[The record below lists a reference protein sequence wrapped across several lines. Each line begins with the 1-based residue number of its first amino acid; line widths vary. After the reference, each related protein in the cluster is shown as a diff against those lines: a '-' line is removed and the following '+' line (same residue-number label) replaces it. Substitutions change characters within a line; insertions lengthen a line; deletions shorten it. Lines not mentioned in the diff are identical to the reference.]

1 MENKITHFISRS
13 QLFSRDDHLLVAISG
28 GLDSVVLTH
37 ILLNLNYR
45 IQLAHINYNLR
56 GEESA
61 KDEELVKELAEEQGL
76 KLHILNCSPPDS
88 KGSSLQEEARAIRYD
103 WLEKIADRHS
113 LSHILTAHHADDT
126 IETVLL
132 NFFRGS
138 GPEGLK
144 GIPHSRGKIRRPM
157 LSCTR
162 TEILKYARNNGIH
175 WREDQ
180 TNRENNYQRNFL
192 RNTILPQVEKY
203 WPGLRKT
210 LLRNAEIQGESHRIV
225 RDWLDSEKDKVKQQS
240 KSENLRLIDLNE
252 VQNSLAPVTLLR
264 EMLKDTGIQSEVLV
278 EILQSTT
285 AGREWYNADKTI
297 RLLTEPGGILSIEK
311 LTPEGFPVVKIDRP
325 DTGVKTPFGK
335 LFIESGREHSG
346 SKRPEVAVLAMGKL
360 RFPLELRLW
369 EAGDSFC
376 PGGMKGKRKKVKK
389 FLTDLKLGK
398 RKKEKVPVL
407 LSEGEICWVVGHRV
421 DERFAARDSDNKANC
436 IYLRWEA
443 AE

>member
-1 MENKITHFISRS
+1 MENKITGFISRNH
-13 QLFSRDDHLLVAISG
+13 LFSRDDHLLVAISG

-45 IQLAHINYNLR
+45 ILLAHVNYNLR
-56 GEESA
+56 GEESV
-61 KDEELVKELAEEQGL
+61 KDEEFVKKLAGEHGL
-76 KLHILNCSPPDS
+76 KLHLLNCGPPNQ
-88 KGSSLQEEARAIRYD
+88 KGSSLQEEARSIRYD

-113 LSHILTAHHADDT
+113 LSHILTAHHADDS

-144 GIPHSRGKIRRPM
+144 GIPHSRGKIRRPL

-162 TEILKYARNNGIH
+162 EEIMNYAKVKGIR

-180 TNRENNYQRNFL
+180 TNRENTYQRNFL
-192 RNTILPQVEKY
+192 RNTILPQVEKH

-210 LLRNAEIQGESHRIV
+210 LLRNAEIQGESHLIV
-225 RDWLDSEKDKVKQQS
+225 RDWLDREKDKVRKQET
-240 KSENLRLIDLNE
+240 ENLLLIDLNE
-252 VQNSLAPVTLLR
+252 VQASLAPVTLLR
-264 EMLKDTGIQSEVLV
+264 EMLKDTGVQTEVLV
-278 EILQSTT
+278 EILQSST

-311 LTPEGFPVVKIDRP
+311 LTPEGFPVVKIERT
-325 DTGVKTPFGK
+325 DTELKTPFGA
-335 LFIESGREHSG
+335 LILESGREHSG
-346 SKRPEVAVLAMGKL
+346 SKSPEVAVLAMEKL
-360 RFPLELRLW
+360 RFPLQLRLW
-369 EAGDSFC
+369 KAGDSFC
-376 PGGMKGKRKKVKK
+376 PSGMKGKRKKVKK

-407 LSEGEICWVVGHRV
+407 LSEGDICWVVGHRV
-421 DERFAARDSDNKANC
+421 DERFAARDSDKRADC
-436 IYLRWEA
+436 IYLRWETT
-443 AE
+443 E